1 MSPVRSK
8 HGTKCAIDAAIHFAL
23 DQYKIH
29 SPALS
34 AFQDL
39 LIYARSRSRLLSPE
53 TFWGG
58 DHPRAVAHVLV
69 SPPLAAILVGLVRAP
84 RKSFRAVPFACESFI
99 CGVSHPEFHDFGL
112 ADGGSTRLA
121 LASTTVCSSGP
132 WEKYSPIRH
141 TYQAHKG
148 DGKAYHAGP

>member
-29 SPALS
+29 SPA
-34 AFQDL
+34 
-39 LIYARSRSRLLSPE
+39 
-53 TFWGG
+53 
-58 DHPRAVAHVLV
+58 RAVAHVLV